1 MTTGIRSPGTTEQH
15 SQLLPVVSVLGSVLS
30 VQFGAAFASTLFDE
44 VGAIGAVFLRLT
56 IAALILGLLLRPRWW
71 RWWRSHRQG
80 ILALGVALAVMN
92 SAFYEALAR
101 LPLGTAV
108 TIEFMGPLTLAAV
121 LSRRLRDGVWVL
133 AALAG
138 VVLLGLRESSSAES
152 LDLVGVAFALTA
164 GAAWAGY
171 IITGSNLAAKVPSAD
186 GLAGASIV
194 AAVLMIPLGVV
205 SGGSELFDPRIL
217 AVGAGVAMLSSVIP
231 YSLELRALKVMS
243 KKVFSVLIA
252 LEPAAATLA
261 GVIVLGQV
269 LGLQS
274 LAAIALVVAAGVGSV
289 LSSW

>member
-1 MTTGIRSPGTTEQH
+1 MTTASRAPEAAQSRSQIV
-15 SQLLPVVSVLGSVLS
+15 PVVSVLGSVLS
-30 VQFGAAFASTLFDE
+30 VQFGAAFASTLFSA
-44 VGAIGAVFLRLT
+44 VGAGGAVFLRLT
-56 IAALILGLLLRPRWW
+56 VAALILGLLVRPRWW

-92 SAFYEALAR
+92 SAFYEAVAR

-108 TIEFMGPLTLAAV
+108 TIEFMGPLTLAAL

-138 VVLLGLRESSSAES
+138 VVLLGLRENSSAES

-171 IITGSNLAAKVPSAD
+171 IIAGSNLARRVPSAD
-186 GLAGASIV
+186 GLTGASIV

-205 SGGSELFDPRIL
+205 SGGSELFDPRVL
-217 AVGAGVAMLSSVIP
+217 AVGAGVALLSSVIP

-274 LAAIALVVAAGVGSV
+274 LAAIALVVVAGVGSV
-289 LSSW
+289 LSSR